1 MNSPQWFKDAV
12 IYEVPIKSFQD
23 SNGDGVGDIRGLIQ
37 RLDYLADLGVTAI
50 WILPFYPSPLR
61 DDGYDISDYYSVNP
75 AYGTIGDIRD
85 LLDEAHRRG
94 MKVITELIV
103 NHTSDQCEWFQRAR
117 RAPAGSPE
125 RDFYVWTDNPK
136 KYKEARIIFQDFET
150 SNWTW
155 DPVAKAYFW
164 HRFYSHQPDL
174 NFDHPEVQAE
184 VMRVFDFWLGFGVD
198 GVRLDAIPYLFE
210 REGTNCENLPETHAF
225 LKKLRAHMDEKYPGR
240 MLLAEANQWPEDSV
254 DYFGE
259 DNECH
264 MAFHFPLMPRMF
276 MALQMED
283 RFPITDI
290 LDQTPPIPEGC
301 QWALFLRNHDELTL
315 EMVTDEE
322 RDYMYRMYAKEP
334 NARLN
339 LGIRRRLAPLLGN
352 NRRKI
357 ELINSLLFSM
367 PGTPIIYYGDE
378 IGMGDNFY
386 LGDRNGVRTP
396 MQWNA
401 DRNAGFSKCNPQKLY
416 LPTII
421 DPEYHYEAVNVE
433 NQQGNLSSLFWWMR
447 RLVRVRNQST
457 AFARGSIT
465 FLQPDNAKVLAY
477 VRRHEEEMVLVVAN
491 LSRFAQHVELNLIDY
506 AGLVP
511 EEMFGRHRW
520 PAIEQSPMSVMLG
533 PHGFYWFKLQPANT
547 YQSGLMTWE
556 PTSMRSAATWG
567 PELVREIGSRILP
580 IYLPTCRWFGGKGRR
595 VRDIQVNQ
603 VIVSQ
608 VPAVRVLIVEV
619 MFLEGLPEKYL
630 LPLALLQGEEAR
642 VLTAASP
649 SAVLGRFSDDDVL
662 CDAFHLAEFRMELL
676 QHIADA
682 SAMGSGVRLIGEPA
696 KGLGLGRESMEQA
709 LKQSK
714 VVSLEQSNTSI
725 IYGDAFFMKFFR
737 KFESGTHPDQE
748 MTSVL
753 HETGEFAHVPE
764 YLGALKLVD
773 GEDSGAATMLC
784 RYTPH
789 QGPGWTYVLDEVAGF
804 CDRVLENRADP
815 EGSTL
820 EQLIGP
826 LFLMRVEQ
834 LAVITAEMHLAL
846 LKAGETRKDFAPEP
860 FSMHYQRSLNQGMR
874 TAAGRVFRQLAAQK
888 DTMTESS
895 HGLAESLLGKKDQV
909 YARLAKICGKPLVT
923 DKIRIHGDY
932 HLGQVLNTGNDFV
945 VIDFEGEPS
954 LSLGERRL
962 KRSPLKDVAGMLRS
976 FDYAAAEALRRED
989 AADAATLSP
998 WLAQWVEAV
1007 QRTFVEAYL
1016 KRAGRASFLPDQRED
1031 LDELLQIFMLEK
1043 AVYEIGYELSYRPDL
1058 AGIPLRAVLSMIDPA
1073 ALAE

>member
-37 RLDYLADLGVTAI
+37 RLDYLADLGITAI

-75 AYGTIGDIRD
+75 SYGTIEDIRE
-85 LLDEAHRRG
+85 LLDESHRRG

-117 RAPAGSPE
+117 RAPVGSPE

-174 NFDHPEVQAE
+174 NFENPEVQAE

-254 DYFGE
+254 DYFGD

-264 MAFHFPLMPRMF
+264 MAYHFPLMPRMF
-276 MALQMED
+276 MSLQMED

-290 LDQTPPIPEGC
+290 LDQTPAIPDGC

-322 RDYMYRMYAKEP
+322 RDYMYRVYAKEP

-433 NQQGNLSSLFWWMR
+433 NQQSNLSSLFWWMR
-447 RLVRVRNQST
+447 RLVRVRTQST
-457 AFARGSIT
+457 AFARGDIT
-465 FLQPDNAKVLAY
+465 FLQPDNAKVLAF
-477 VRRHEEEMVLVVAN
+477 VRRHEDETILVVAN
-491 LSRFAQHVELNLIDY
+491 LSRFAQHVELNLMDF

-520 PAIEQSPMSVMLG
+520 PAIDQNPMSVMMG

-547 YQSGLMTWE
+547 YQSGLLTWE
-556 PTSMRSAATWG
+556 PTLMRAGAKWT
-567 PELVREIGSRILP
+567 PALVREIETSILP
-580 IYLPTCRWFGGKGRR
+580 LYLPTCRWFGGKGRR
-595 VRDIQVNQ
+595 VRDIV
-603 VIVSQ
+603 VSQ
-608 VPAVRVLIVEV
+608 EIDVETPAVRVLVVEV
-619 MFLEGLPEKYL
+619 MFLEGLAEKYL
-630 LPLALLQGEEAR
+630 LPLAVLQGEEAR
-642 VLTAASP
+642 VLSAAHPQSVIGKF
-649 SAVLGRFSDDDVL
+649 AGDEVL
-662 CDAFHLAEFRMELL
+662 CDAFYLAEFRVELL
-676 QHIADA
+676 QHIA
-682 SAMGSGVRLIGEPA
+682 GSTSVGGNEARLVGEPA
-696 KGLGLGRESMEQA
+696 RGLNKEQLEQA
-709 LKQSK
+709 LKQSR

-725 IYGDAFFMKFFR
+725 IYGDLFFMKFFR
-737 KFESGTHPDQE
+737 KFESGVHPDQE

-753 HETGEFAHVPE
+753 HDTGEFEHVPE
-764 YLGALKLVD
+764 YLGALKLMD
-773 GEDSGAATMLC
+773 AEGSGAATMLC

-815 EGSTL
+815 SGASL
-820 EQLIGP
+820 EEMIGP
-826 LFLMRVEQ
+826 LFAMRVEQ

-846 LKAGETRKDFAPEP
+846 LKAGETRKDFAPEA

-874 TAAGRVFRQLAAQK
+874 TAAGKAFRQLAAQK
-888 DTMTESS
+888 DLMDESS
-895 HGLAESLLGKKDQV
+895 RELVETLLSLKDKAYAKLAEVRS
-909 YARLAKICGKPLVT
+909 KPMVT

-989 AADAATLSP
+989 ADDAAMLSP
-998 WLAQWVEAV
+998 WLAQWVTWV
-1007 QRTFVEAYL
+1007 QQKFVAAYL
-1016 KRAGRASFLPDQRED
+1016 ERAGKASFLPED
-1031 LDELLQIFMLEK
+1031 RDDLNCLLEVFMLEK
-1043 AVYEIGYELSYRPDL
+1043 AIYEVGYELSYRPEF
-1058 AGIPLRAVLSMIDPA
+1058 AVIPLRAAVSMIKPK
-1073 ALAE
+1073 E